1 MDYTSLSAL
10 QFVVELVIFLV
21 LCAIGRFAYYKIK
34 NSSHR
39 LLNPQEYLPEEEIF
53 SLKQIFYLIMMALC
67 FVNVLYSLLAGSGD
81 WVYFAVFDIA
91 LSVYIA
97 ATLKQR
103 SWKAWVLILLLVP
116 YGSLAYLF
124 FDLSIVSAIDLIH
137 IPVFLYFIKVY
148 YGKFTQYTES
158 NGLGVTVILLFVLIF
173 ASFLVTQ
180 IVEQVNALDALVMVS
195 NAFTS
200 NGYSIL
206 GQSIPGK
213 FNAIVLVWSGYVL
226 SGVGTATLTA
236 ALLTRHFNH
245 KFDKLEKLIKEDKED

>member
-1 MDYTSLSAL
+1 MDYASLSIF
-10 QFVVELVIFLV
+10 QFVVELTIFLV
-21 LCAIGRFAYYKIK
+21 LCGIGRFAYYRIK

-53 SLKQIFYLIMMALC
+53 SLKQIFYLILMALC
-67 FVNVLYSLLAGSGD
+67 FVNVLYSLVSGTGD

-97 ATLKQR
+97 ATLKQK
-103 SWKAWVLILLLVP
+103 SWKALILILLLVP
-116 YGSLAYLF
+116 YGSLSYLF
-124 FDLSIVSAIDLIH
+124 FDLSLVSLIDLIH
-137 IPVFLYFIKVY
+137 VPVFLYFMKVY
-148 YGKFTQYTES
+148 YDKFSEYTES
-158 NGLGVTVILLFVLIF
+158 NGLGVTVIFLFVLIF
-173 ASFLVTQ
+173 ISFLVTQ
-180 IVEQVNALDALVMVS
+180 VVEQVNALDALVMVS

-200 NGYSIL
+200 NGYAIL

-213 FNAIVLVWSGYVL
+213 FNAILLVWSGYVL

-245 KFDKLEKLIKEDKED
+245 KFDELEKLIKENKED